1 MDKLFLTVLNM
12 SLTGAFVIA
21 AICLARLPLKKAPK
35 IISYCL
41 WAVAGFRLV
50 FPYSIESMFSL
61 IPFKAQPIPP
71 DIAMQPIPR
80 IDSGIPFV
88 NNAVSGILPAAIPA
102 ESVNPLQIWT
112 TFGAYIWLIGVIVMF
127 IYGVVSFFI
136 LKRKM
141 RKAVHK
147 EANIY
152 EAENIQSPFVL
163 GILTLGIY
171 LPIGLSEQEKS
182 YIILHE
188 QTHIRRHDHIVKFA
202 AYFILC
208 LHWFNPLAWV
218 AFLLMGVDMEM
229 SCDERVLKEMGGE
242 TKKEYSLLLLSLATE
257 RRMIGG
263 SPLAFGEGGI
273 KERIKNVLD
282 FRKPSRMVMITSVV
296 LVAALSVGFAVNRVT
311 IPMSMNNVY
320 EELLAMRIPY
330 VGDSS
335 GVGEIIYH
343 LPEIDSRHTQRFFS
357 IGDDYGTGHAP
368 HTLTVYYEPNDT
380 DTNENEIRNITVT
393 PKNAALLFALIDNL
407 EEVNYAFR
415 PTPGNGELDKAAYI
429 SRITYNKDDVTGY
442 LGTIGLEWE
451 DFQNDWN
458 GSVEKM
464 FAPLPVSVYEPRKW
478 LDYYL
483 DEQMPWTSTDDLMLD
498 EFPGVMFSWTSE
510 KVTAANDNGIKDLFL
525 GMPVWNV
532 YLADLNG
539 DGLPEFCA
547 TVSVGSGVVDDH
559 IIVCD
564 YANDKLYEL
573 SDRMYFDYSLSL
585 ENGRL
590 VVKQTRYPSPQSAV
604 LATGELGIVDGELIV
619 VGIDRTR
626 PDSSDNVNNR

>member
-1 MDKLFLTVLNM
+1 MNKLFLTVLNM

-88 NNAVSGILPAAIPA
+88 NNAVSSILPAATPA

-136 LKRKM
+136 LKWKM
-141 RKAVHK
+141 RNAAHN

-163 GILTLGIY
+163 GILTPGIY
-171 LPIGLSEQEKS
+171 LPVGLSEQEKS

-229 SCDERVLKEMGGE
+229 SCDERVLKELGGE
-242 TKKEYSLLLLSLATE
+242 TKKAYSLLLLSLATE

-282 FRKPSRMVMITSVV
+282 FRKPSRIVMITSVV
-296 LVAALSVGFAVNRVT
+296 LVAALSIGFAVNRVT
-311 IPMSMNNVY
+311 IPMPTNNVY

-330 VGDSS
+330 VGDNSA
-335 GVGEIIYH
+335 VGEIIYH
-343 LPEIDSRHTQRFFS
+343 LPGIDSGHTQRFFS

-380 DTNENEIRNITVT
+380 DTNEIRNITVT

-415 PTPGNGELDKAAYI
+415 PTPGNGELDKAAYS
-429 SRITYNKDDVTGY
+429 SRVTYSKDDVTGY
-442 LGTIGLEWE
+442 LETIGLAWE

-464 FAPLPVSVYEPRKW
+464 FAPLPVSEFEPRKW

-483 DEQMPWTSTDDLMLD
+483 GGPMSWTSTYDLMLD
-498 EFPGVMFSWTSE
+498 EFPGVMFSCTSE
-510 KVTAANDNGIKDLFL
+510 KVTAANDNGIKDLLL

-547 TVSVGSGVVDDH
+547 TVSVGSGIVDDH

-573 SDRMYFDYSLSL
+573 SDRMYFDYFLSL

-590 VVKQTRYPSPQSAV
+590 VVKQTRYPTPQSAV
-604 LATGELGIVDGELIV
+604 TATGELVIVDGELIA

-626 PDSSDNVNNR
+626 PDSSDNGNNR